1 MKKCILF
8 ILTTIFIV
16 SCSISWANDPQ
27 KNTDLEHI
35 WNVTSGEKLTTDKLN
50 FHFDYPIYEGSTID
64 KTIKEWWE
72 KLINDAN
79 KEIEENK
86 KNWLKDITPE
96 LYYSFN
102 KYKDKWINSIVY
114 NVWKMISR
122 GHPEN
127 IIKIFYIDEKWKE
140 INQND
145 FFKFTEQTK
154 NIFEQKLLNKVKTIE
169 WVFEDQEALK
179 SVVKN
184 YLNDMKFYF
193 DSEKIVFLFE
203 QYTVWPYSSGILE
216 VEFYFSEL
224 KEYLNPE
231 IFPEIK
237 KELEKKQEQEAKQ
250 SNLKNDESNSW
261 KNEVN
266 AAKIETKTWTQK
278 EKTARKDWKKYIALT
293 FDDGPSKKTTP
304 QLLDILKENNVKATF
319 FVLWKNASF
328 FPEIIKR
335 EHDEWHEIWSHTWDH
350 PNLLNLS
357 EAKIKKQI
365 ESTDEEIQKI
375 IWIKPTLLRPPY
387 GSHNKKIDNMAK
399 KTIVMWNVDSLDWK
413 NRNVKKNL
421 STALKQVQP
430 GSIILFHDIHQPS
443 VDTIDSLIKELK
455 KQWYEF
461 VTVSELLQEH
471 TDVEKKVCFGEFK
484 CDAY

>member
-1 MKKCILF
+1 
-8 ILTTIFIV
+8 
-16 SCSISWANDPQ
+16 
-27 KNTDLEHI
+27 
-35 WNVTSGEKLTTDKLN
+35 
-50 FHFDYPIYEGSTID
+50 
-64 KTIKEWWE
+64 
-72 KLINDAN
+72 
-79 KEIEENK
+79 
-86 KNWLKDITPE
+86 
-96 LYYSFN
+96 
-102 KYKDKWINSIVY
+102 
-114 NVWKMISR
+114 
-122 GHPEN
+122 
-127 IIKIFYIDEKWKE
+127 
-140 INQND
+140 
-145 FFKFTEQTK
+145 
-154 NIFEQKLLNKVKTIE
+154 
-169 WVFEDQEALK
+169 
-179 SVVKN
+179 
-184 YLNDMKFYF
+184 MKFYF